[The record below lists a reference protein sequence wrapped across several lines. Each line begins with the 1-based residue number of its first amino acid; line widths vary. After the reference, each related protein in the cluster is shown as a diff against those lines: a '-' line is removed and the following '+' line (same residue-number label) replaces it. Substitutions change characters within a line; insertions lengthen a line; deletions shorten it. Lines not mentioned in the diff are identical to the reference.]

1 MDDLFV
7 LVAVKHG
14 FQEIINAGLVKGFQP
29 DNVTK
34 ALIETINCSMFKDC
48 M

>member
-29 DNVTK
+29 GNVTK
-34 ALIETINCSMFKDC
+34 ALMEAINCSMLKDS

>member
-1 MDDLFV
+1 MGNLFV

-14 FQEIINAGLVKGFQP
+14 FQKIINAGLVKGFQP
-29 DNVTK
+29 GNVTK
-34 ALIETINCSMFKDC
+34 ALIKTTNCSMLKDC